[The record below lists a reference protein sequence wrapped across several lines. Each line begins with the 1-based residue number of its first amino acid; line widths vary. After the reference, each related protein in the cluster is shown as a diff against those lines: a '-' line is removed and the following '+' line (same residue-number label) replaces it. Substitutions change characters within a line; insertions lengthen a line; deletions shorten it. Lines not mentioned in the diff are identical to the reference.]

1 MVKNVKE
8 KILKIVIFYIHII
21 IVINVII
28 IA

>member
-21 IVINVII
+21 IVIDVII

>member
-8 KILKIVIFYIHII
+8 KILKIGIFYIHII

-28 IA
+28 IV